1 MTICMSDIICVTN
14 RKLCREDFF
23 VRVEKI
29 AKANPKAII
38 LREKDL
44 SESDYGALAFEIMKI
59 CRKYDTPY
67 ILHNFVNVA
76 VKQKEEYIHLPL
88 SVLRKMSSDEKSR
101 FSVIGASCHSADD
114 AEEAEKLGC
123 SYITAGHIFDT
134 ECKKGLPGR
143 GLDFLDEI
151 CRRVTVPVYAIG
163 GIDKGN
169 YADVCRAGAAGACV
183 MSGLMLCDDAK
194 IYMEGFER

>member
-1 MTICMSDIICVTN
+1 MSDIICVTN

-29 AKANPKAII
+29 AMANPKAII

-44 SESDYGALAFEIMKI
+44 SESNYGALAFEIMKV
-59 CRKYDTPY
+59 CRKYSTPC

-76 VKQKEEYIHLPL
+76 VKLKAEYIHIPL
-88 SVLRKMSSDEKSR
+88 SVLRKMSSAEKSR

-151 CRRVTVPVYAIG
+151 CKRVTVPVYAIG
-163 GIDKGN
+163 GIDKDN

-183 MSGLMLCDDAK
+183 MSGFMLCDDTK
-194 IYMEGFER
+194 MYMEDFER

>member
-1 MTICMSDIICVTN
+1 MSDVICVTN

-23 VRVEKI
+23 VRIEKI

-59 CRKYDTPY
+59 CRKYGTPC

-76 VKQKEEYIHLPL
+76 LKLKSGYIHLPL
-88 SVLRKMSSDEKSR
+88 SVLRKMSSAEKSQ

-143 GLDFLDEI
+143 GLDFLDEV
-151 CRRVTVPVYAIG
+151 CKRVTVPVYAIG
-163 GIDKGN
+163 GIDKDN
-169 YADVCRAGAAGACV
+169 YADVCRAGASGVCV
-183 MSGLMLCDDAK
+183 MSGLMLCDDANM
-194 IYMEGFER
+194 YMEGFKR